1 MTKKPSKWDKAH
13 NSHLAAYEKQID
25 AIYAAAAQEA
35 AKIGV
40 SIHDFNPDK
49 LFSFADYPITRKRVD
64 KLLQGLNSNVYA
76 CIVNGIKSEW
86 KLSNDKNDELCD
98 KVFAG
103 KEKNLTQSMRRR
115 YYNTNEAARDAF
127 INRKNYGLKLSDRV
141 WRYTNQFKEEIELG
155 LDCGIRDGLAA
166 SEMARDLKQYLRNPD
181 KLFRRVRDEHGQLQL
196 SKRAAAYHPG
206 QGVYRSSYKNARRL
220 TVTEGSM
227 AYHSSDYERWQQLGF
242 VVGIEIILSK
252 NHPVPDICDDLKGRY
267 PKDFKFTGWHP
278 HCRCSVLTVLKTQ
291 DEMAKDTEKILA
303 GEPLDGESVNAVKDV
318 PENFREWIKDNAE
331 RVKYQ
336 TAVPYFIKDNTKY
349 FPKGFI
355 ESFGTLRHNAESSII
370 TDIKE
375 TMLKLKDPT
384 YVTEKDVKNIIGDFA
399 KNNPVI
405 FNGGLKGVKITEAKG
420 FDAFMAN
427 SRSHYRS
434 TGAYDGT
441 GNTIIISKR
450 DIPLAGGAIFNPY
463 HELQS
468 AIRCINLGKELTFNQ
483 EYAIESLW
491 HEMRHAAAVGWKD
504 IRKKTRELTVVMEA
518 VNQFCARRT
527 YGQLL
532 SALGGKAYKIWVKN
546 IESIF
551 KHYNIPTTA
560 AHNYLKNKI
569 ITTPYEDIL
578 ETVTEYLTSHGVER
592 IVAEKLL
599 LNIQSS
605 RVKFLKL
612 IKGV

>member
-40 SIHDFNPDK
+40 SIHDFNPEK

-64 KLLQGLNSNVYA
+64 KLLQGLNSSVYA

-86 KLSNDKNDELCD
+86 KLSNDKNDELCN

-227 AYHSSDYERWQQLGF
+227 AYHSSDYERWQQLDF

-278 HCRCSVLTVLKTQ
+278 HCRCSVLTILKTQ
-291 DEMAKDTEKILA
+291 EEISKDVEKILA
-303 GEPLDGESVNAVKDV
+303 GEPIDGESVNAVTTPPVGFVKWLD
-318 PENFREWIKDNAE
+318 ENGGRIDEARKRDAL
-331 RVKYQ
+331 
-336 TAVPYFIKDNTKY
+336 PYFIRDNER
-349 FPKGFI
+349 KGLFKSAFTSRYDEAYVKTMSEHGI
-355 ESFGTLRHNAESSII
+355 IFKENLAERMANSPYNRLDIVRLDDNIQKIFAEQGI
-370 TDIKE
+370 TDIAC
-375 TMLKLKDPT
+375 TMRASLS
-384 YVTEKDVKNIIGDFA
+384 
-399 KNNPVI
+399 
-405 FNGGLKGVKITEAKG
+405 GGVHL
-420 FDAFMAN
+420 
-427 SRSHYRS
+427 SWS
-434 TGAYDGT
+434 GT
-441 GNTIIISKR
+441 GVELKR
-450 DIPLAGGAIFNPY
+450 SFDIEDGKKVVE
-463 HELQS
+463 HELFEL
-468 AIRCINLGKELTFNQ
+468 NKELQGNG
-483 EYAIESLW
+483 IS
-491 HEMRHAAAVGWKD
+491 
-504 IRKKTRELTVVMEA
+504 RKVFK
-518 VNQFCARRT
+518 
-527 YGQLL
+527 
-532 SALGGKAYKIWVKN
+532 ALY
-546 IESIF
+546 EQ
-551 KHYNIPTTA
+551 YR
-560 AHNYLKNKI
+560 
-569 ITTPYEDIL
+569 IT
-578 ETVTEYLTSHGVER
+578 GVER
-592 IVAEKLL
+592 IELFANIDIGGYAWARYGFCAKNRSETINAIRFPSLTTKQEKKIMDIINEHFNNSNTHFPMNQIARLPYGKKALL
-599 LNIQSS
+599 GS
-605 RVKFLKL
+605 RWE
-612 IKGV
+612 GVLDLTDARQRGVFERYLR

>member
-227 AYHSSDYERWQQLGF
+227 AYHSSDYERWQQLDF

-278 HCRCSVLTVLKTQ
+278 HCRCSVLTILKTQ
-291 DEMAKDTEKILA
+291 EEMAKDTEKILA
-303 GEPLDGESVNAVKDV
+303 GEPLDGESVNAVTTPPVGFVKWLD
-318 PENFREWIKDNAE
+318 ENGGRIDEARKRDAL
-331 RVKYQ
+331 
-336 TAVPYFIKDNTKY
+336 PYFIKDNERKKWFRNSQTSRFNEDYIRAMSENRIIFNDNLMERMENSPYNRLDIIHLNNNIQSIFSKHGVTDLTC
-349 FPKGFI
+349 KMRASLSGGVHLSWTGTGV
-355 ESFGTLRHNAESSII
+355 ELERSFGVEH
-370 TDIKE
+370 
-375 TMLKLKDPT
+375 
-384 YVTEKDVKNIIGDFA
+384 
-399 KNNPVI
+399 
-405 FNGGLKGVKITEAKG
+405 
-420 FDAFMAN
+420 
-427 SRSHYRS
+427 
-434 TGAYDGT
+434 GT
-441 GNTIIISKR
+441 KVVE
-450 DIPLAGGAIFNPY
+450 
-463 HELQS
+463 HELF
-468 AIRCINLGKELTFNQ
+468 ELDSKMQ
-483 EYAIESLW
+483 GQGVS
-491 HEMRHAAAVGWKD
+491 
-504 IRKKTRELTVVMEA
+504 RKVFK
-518 VNQFCARRT
+518 
-527 YGQLL
+527 
-532 SALGGKAYKIWVKN
+532 ALY
-546 IESIF
+546 EQ
-551 KHYNIPTTA
+551 YR
-560 AHNYLKNKI
+560 
-569 ITTPYEDIL
+569 IT
-578 ETVTEYLTSHGVER
+578 GVER
-592 IVAEKLL
+592 IELFANIDIGGYAWARYGFCTKNRSETINAIRFPSLTTKQEKKIMDIINEHFDNSNTPFPMNRIAKLPYGEKALL
-599 LNIQSS
+599 GGYWE
-605 RVKFLKL
+605 
-612 IKGV
+612 GVLDLTDARQRGVLERYLR